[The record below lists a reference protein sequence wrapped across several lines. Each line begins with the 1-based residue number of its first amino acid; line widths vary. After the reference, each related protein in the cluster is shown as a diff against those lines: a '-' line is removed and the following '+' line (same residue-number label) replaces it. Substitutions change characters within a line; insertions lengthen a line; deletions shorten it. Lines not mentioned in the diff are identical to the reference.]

1 MQTQPGSQTVA
12 TLIEFAIAAEKASQ
26 ELYARLTQRYSYLPQ
41 VADFWQKMSLDE
53 NAHARS
59 LEKIRDSLT
68 PEQLLAPV
76 DPVVFEQA
84 KRNAS
89 LSVEDK
95 LNPISTLEDAYQL
108 AHDLEHSEIN
118 TVFEFITA
126 EFVSLDVQREFV
138 TAQLKKHVARLGE
151 FPVAYRFLDKPSE

>member
-1 MQTQPGSQTVA
+1 MSAQSGNETTA
-12 TLIEFAIAAEKASQ
+12 TLIELAIKTEKALQ
-26 ELYARLTQRYSYLPQ
+26 DLYASLVQRYSHWPP
-41 VADFWQKMSLDE
+41 VADFWRKMGQDE
-53 NAHARS
+53 DAHARG

-68 PEQLLAPV
+68 PEQLQAPV
-76 DPVVFEQA
+76 DSVVLEQA

-95 LNPISTLEDAYQL
+95 LNSISILEDAYQL

-126 EFVSLDVQREFV
+126 EFISLDVQREFV
-138 TAQLKKHVARLGE
+138 AAQLKKHVARLGD
-151 FPVAYRFLDKPSE
+151 FPNVYRLMDKPSR

>member
-1 MQTQPGSQTVA
+1 MQNQPGSQTVA
-12 TLIEFAIAAEKASQ
+12 TLIELAIAAEQASQ
-26 ELYARLTQRYSYLPQ
+26 ELYVRLTQKYSYLPQ
-41 VADFWQKMSLDE
+41 IADFWQKMGLDE

-68 PEQLLAPV
+68 TEQLQAPV
-76 DPVVFEQA
+76 DPVVLEQA

-95 LNPISTLEDAYQL
+95 LNSISTLEDAYQL
-108 AHDLEHSEIN
+108 AHELEHSEIN

-126 EFVSLDVQREFV
+126 EFISLDVQREFV
-138 TAQLKKHVARLGE
+138 AAQLKKHVARLGE
-151 FPVAYRFLDKPSE
+151 FPEVYRFFDKPSG

>member
-1 MQTQPGSQTVA
+1 MQNQPDSQTVA

-26 ELYARLTQRYSYLPQ
+26 ELYARLTQRHSYLPQ

-68 PEQLLAPV
+68 TEQLQATV
-76 DPVVFEQA
+76 DPVVLEQA

-95 LNPISTLEDAYQL
+95 LNSISTLEDAYQL
-108 AHDLEHSEIN
+108 AHELEHSEIN

-126 EFVSLDVQREFV
+126 EFISLDVQREFV
-138 TAQLKKHVARLGE
+138 AAQLKKHVARLGE
-151 FPVAYRFLDKPSE
+151 FPEAYKFFDKPSG

>member
-1 MQTQPGSQTVA
+1 MQNQPGSQTVA
-12 TLIEFAIAAEKASQ
+12 TLIELAIAAEQASQ
-26 ELYARLTQRYSYLPQ
+26 ELYVRLTQKYSYRPQ

-68 PEQLLAPV
+68 TEQLQAPV
-76 DPVVFEQA
+76 DPVVLEQA

-95 LNPISTLEDAYQL
+95 LNSISTLEDAYQL
-108 AHDLEHSEIN
+108 AHELEHSEIN

-126 EFVSLDVQREFV
+126 EFISLDVQREFV
-138 TAQLKKHVARLGE
+138 AAQLKKHVARLGE
-151 FPVAYRFLDKPSE
+151 FPEAYKFFDRPSG